1 MYKARPKVAIVGVGL
16 IGGSL
21 GMAWK
26 AAGAASEVIGIARRA
41 QTIEEA
47 VRVGAVDWGTLDLAQ
62 GVKEA
67 DVVILAPP
75 VAAIVPLFRALRPH
89 LKPGAV
95 VSDVGSTKEEIC
107 RTIWQEGTEDA
118 LFIGG
123 HPMAGSEREGV
134 LAADPYLFENAPYI
148 LVPPEDAPPDAM
160 NLLQRLVRATG
171 ARDFVMEA
179 DVHDAIVATVSH
191 IPHLLATALVRFAAE
206 RAEEIPGLLDL
217 AAGGFRDTT
226 RVASGP
232 EDVWTDICMTNASQI
247 VAGIERFEA
256 VLRNL
261 KETLASGRD
270 EELKDA
276 LAYSRR
282 VREKLPSR
290 SKGILSSV
298 YEIVVH
304 VVDRPGAI
312 HQVTGVLAAEGI
324 NIIDIEILRVR
335 EGEGGTL
342 RLGFE
347 RRSDMEHA
355 VRLLT
360 ERGYRARPRS
370 L

>member
-1 MYKARPKVAIVGVGL
+1 MPKARPKVAIVGVGL

-26 AAGAASEVIGIARRA
+26 AAAAVSEVIGVARRPE
-41 QTIEEA
+41 TIEEA
-47 VRVGAVDWGTLDLAQ
+47 VRAGAVDWGTLDLAE
-62 GVKEA
+62 GVREA

-75 VAAIVPLFRALRPH
+75 VAAIVPLFRALKPH
-89 LKPGAV
+89 LKPGAI
-95 VSDVGSTKEEIC
+95 VSDVGSTKEAIC
-107 RTIWQEGTEDA
+107 RTIWQEAQGT

-123 HPMAGSEREGV
+123 HPMAGSERAGV
-134 LAADPYLFENAPYI
+134 LAADPYLFQNAPYI
-148 LVPPEDAPPDAM
+148 LVPPDDAPAEAIST
-160 NLLQRLVRATG
+160 LQSLVRATG
-171 ARDFVMEA
+171 ARDLIMKA
-179 DVHDAIVATVSH
+179 DIHDAIVATVSH
-191 IPHLLATALVRFAAE
+191 IPHLVATALVRFAAE

-232 EDVWTDICMTNASQI
+232 EEVWTDICMTNAAQI
-247 VAGIERFEA
+247 LAGLEHFER

-261 KETLASGRD
+261 KQALADRRD
-270 EELKDA
+270 QQLKEA
-276 LAYSRR
+276 LAYSRK

-298 YEIVVH
+298 HEIVVH

-312 HQVTGVLAAEGI
+312 HEATGVLAREGI

-347 RRSDMEHA
+347 RRTDMERA
-355 VRLLT
+355 VQLLT
-360 ERGYRARPRS
+360 QQGYRARPRS
-370 L
+370 F